1 MLRNRYYWATMRADC
16 AMHVQRCNTC
26 QRTAYGPRHH
36 KGIPYVVPISAPF
49 ATVAFDIVGPIGIK
63 ATRKGNKYILT
74 AIDYFTRYMEAFAI
88 PDETPE
94 TVAAAIRGLAI
105 LNYCMQ
111 VGPITEV
118 ND

>member
-1 MLRNRYYWATMRADC
+1 
-16 AMHVQRCNTC
+16 MHVQRCNTC

-94 TVAAAIRGLAI
+94 TVAAAML
-105 LNYCMQ
+105 Q
-111 VGPITEV
+111 FVGRHGCPSRVVTDGGSCFTAKTKASV
-118 ND
+118 